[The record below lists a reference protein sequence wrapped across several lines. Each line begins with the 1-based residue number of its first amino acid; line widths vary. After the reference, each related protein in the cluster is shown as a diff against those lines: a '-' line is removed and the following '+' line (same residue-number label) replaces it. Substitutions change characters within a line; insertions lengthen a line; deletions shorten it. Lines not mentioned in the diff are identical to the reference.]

1 MLKHTC
7 SQEQKPST
15 LANNVIGI
23 PGTKKRQPS
32 RTRTLLAQTKHG
44 TTRSHKVLPGD
55 KALALLRVSRVWT
68 RRWQS
73 CGWRERGH
81 GSVTGAALAP
91 ITVTVT
97 LTRRSY
103 CLALLCARHRH
114 LQVHGCHCLWVYVC
128 VRRRLSVRARVC
140 MSGSADAVL
149 CMCSHPED
157 SYLRGQCQRQLS
169 FSRSESQYPAT

>member
-7 SQEQKPST
+7 SQEHKPST
-15 LANNVIGI
+15 LANNVIAI

-128 VRRRLSVRARVC
+128 VRRRLSVRARVY
-140 MSGSADAVL
+140 VW
-149 CMCSHPED
+149 E
-157 SYLRGQCQRQLS
+157 R
-169 FSRSESQYPAT
+169 